1 MHSLK
6 SCYYK
11 TRWGSFNLKMCGKCL
26 FSDSFEITVGFAQ
39 DGLRFWHSVIGAFS
53 FLPYRIVGASLA
65 LRTLLPHL
73 F

>member
-11 TRWGSFNLKMCGKCL
+11 TRWGSFNLKMYGNCL

-39 DGLRFWHSVIGAFS
+39 DSLRFWHCVIGAFS
-53 FLPYRIVGASLA
+53 FLLCRTVGASLA
-65 LRTLLPHL
+65 LRTLLPY
-73 F
+73 FF